1 MVELRDLAELNRR
14 GGYRAGDE
22 ALYEVARALEHA
34 LASTAAIAGRYT
46 GRRLAAILPDSG
58 QAAATGAAERF
69 VRRLDG
75 GGVVVRVAVAVWQHG
90 DRGDDVLTRARI
102 ALRGTALTTLAR

>member
-1 MVELRDLAELNRR
+1 M
-14 GGYRAGDE
+14 
-22 ALYEVARALEHA
+22 
-34 LASTAAIAGRYT
+34 T
-46 GRRLAAILPDSG
+46 
-58 QAAATGAAERF
+58 
-69 VRRLDG
+69 RLDG